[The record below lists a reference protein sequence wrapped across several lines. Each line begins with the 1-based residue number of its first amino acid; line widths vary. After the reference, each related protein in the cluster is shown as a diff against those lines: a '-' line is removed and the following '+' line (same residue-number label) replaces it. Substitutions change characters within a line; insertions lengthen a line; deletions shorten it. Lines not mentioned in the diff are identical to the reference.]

1 MFQPIKF
8 VVAKSSEGL
17 PTLLCTSYVFR
28 AELLE
33 IMVAIEKMGGAIQT
47 DGDGGSAKER
57 TDKIFTQMDKN
68 ADDKLSMAEFIEGAK
83 SDASIVKILQSS

>member
-1 MFQPIKF
+1 M
-8 VVAKSSEGL
+8 L
-17 PTLLCTSYVFR
+17 SYFFR

-68 ADDKLSMAEFIEGAK
+68 ADDKLSVSEFIEGAK
-83 SDASIVKILQSS
+83 SDAPIVKILQSS